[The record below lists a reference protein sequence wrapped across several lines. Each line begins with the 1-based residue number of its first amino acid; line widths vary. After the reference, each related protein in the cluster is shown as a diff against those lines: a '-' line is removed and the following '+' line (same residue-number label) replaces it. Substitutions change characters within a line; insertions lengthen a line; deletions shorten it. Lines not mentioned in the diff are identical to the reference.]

1 MEMKNVKALER
12 EHIDQLNR
20 YLSDELGKFG
30 VLITRQPLKK
40 AEFQRTIDL
49 WSGQRKAIVTLT
61 DADIEQMVEV
71 FESKQREPLDI
82 IKKKYVEY
90 RRACP

>member
-1 MEMKNVKALER
+1 MEMKNVKAVKR
-12 EHIDQLNR
+12 EHVDQLNR
-20 YLSDELGKFG
+20 YLSDDLGKFG
-30 VLITRQPLKK
+30 VLVTRHPLKK
-40 AEFQRTIDL
+40 AEYKRTIDL
-49 WSGQRKAIVTLT
+49 WSGQRKAIVAVT